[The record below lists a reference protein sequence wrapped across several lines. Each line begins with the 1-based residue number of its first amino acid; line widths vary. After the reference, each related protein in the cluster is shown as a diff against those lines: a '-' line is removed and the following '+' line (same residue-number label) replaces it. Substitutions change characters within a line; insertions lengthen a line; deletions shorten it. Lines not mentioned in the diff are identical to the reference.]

1 MVRVTG
7 TVNCSGGRRPSHV
20 KVRVTGQLAP
30 AWRRRGPRNHSS
42 FSRAAGP
49 HVLYELLLLPGPGPG
64 HAGHRA
70 VMDAMPGQPETN
82 RCPAGPPHWSPGPGP
97 GPPGRRRRP
106 VARLRAVTVAVP
118 LTVRAV
124 TVPRA
129 AGGPAASPWRRLSS
143 DSEVHRP
150 AGRPG
155 ARSRRLSHGRLALAL
170 AKPGTEVRVTVPSPT
185 RRRESRP
192 RSRSFQAVPVST

>member
-64 HAGHRA
+64 HGHRA

-82 RCPAGPPHWSPGPGP
+82 PALPGRAAALEPRAGPRAARPAAAAGSQAEGSHRGGATDCQGSHGAPD
-97 GPPGRRRRP
+97 GRRACR
-106 VARLRAVTVAVP
+106 VTVAAFKFR
-118 LTVRAV
+118 LGSA
-124 TVPRA
+124 
-129 AGGPAASPWRRLSS
+129 PARRQARR
-143 DSEVHRP
+143 SEP
-150 AGRPG
+150 P
-155 ARSRRLSHGRLALAL
+155 
-170 AKPGTEVRVTVPSPT
+170 P
-185 RRRESRP
+185 
-192 RSRSFQAVPVST
+192 